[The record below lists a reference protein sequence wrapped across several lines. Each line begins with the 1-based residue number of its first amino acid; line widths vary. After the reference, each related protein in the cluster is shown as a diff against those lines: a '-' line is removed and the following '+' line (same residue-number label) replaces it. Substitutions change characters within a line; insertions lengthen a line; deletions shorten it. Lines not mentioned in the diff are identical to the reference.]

1 MAAEYSKDEE
11 STDPNHIIVWN
22 VNLLCVVGACIGVA
36 AVFLTWIHEPPSMLG
51 PRSIHYEPTIVYMV
65 VTQYLYYGA
74 ATMFLLGTVAAFASP
89 VGGIPQL
96 ASLML
101 FAQGIVESGDDPWL
115 DGIDPQQ
122 RLRIGMYLG
131 MASCFLVLSGLLSPL
146 GTGKLRPGRCRSI
159 RLVERFLTVSQSM
172 R

>member
-1 MAAEYSKDEE
+1 MAAEYSKGEE
-11 STDPNHIIVWN
+11 STNPNIIIVWN

-36 AVFLTWIHEPPSMLG
+36 ALFLTWIYEPPSMPG

-89 VGGIPQL
+89 IGGIPQL

-122 RLRIGMYLG
+122 QLRLGMWFG
-131 MASCFLVLSGLLSPL
+131 MASCFLILASLFIPL
-146 GTGKLRPGRCRSI
+146 GTGKLRPARSRNI
-159 RLVERFLTVSQSM
+159 RLVERFLTISQSM